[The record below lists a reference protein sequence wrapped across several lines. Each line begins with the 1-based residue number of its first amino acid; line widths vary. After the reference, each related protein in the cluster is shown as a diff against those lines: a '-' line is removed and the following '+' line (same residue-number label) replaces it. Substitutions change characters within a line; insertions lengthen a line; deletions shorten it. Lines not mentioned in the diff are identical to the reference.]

1 MNKGVNQVRQSI
13 AQRKKGGRNH
23 RAKNTTDRKV
33 TVPFPQEEEKHGYL
47 PTHLDTLPR
56 YHEKDEKSKS
66 LSSML
71 LKGVLS
77 LILFFGVAIVLQSNT
92 SMLSKPKEWTSNALV
107 EEFPF
112 ARVNNW
118 YAETFGSPLTF
129 TPKDNQTVDNT
140 AEASSLPVVGNLTE
154 SFQTNGSGV
163 LIGPEDETGVSAWE
177 EGVIIFAGKDADMKQ
192 TVIVQHADD
201 SKSKYGFLSSI
212 DVHLYQYVAAGER
225 VGTFKPTDKN
235 ATVYFSIEKD
245 NQYIDP
251 IQVIQV
257 DDNP

>member
-13 AQRKKGGRNH
+13 AQRRKGRNH
-23 RAKNTTDRKV
+23 RAKNTFDRKV
-33 TVPFPQEEEKHGYL
+33 TMPFPQEEEKHGYL
-47 PTHLDTLPR
+47 PAHMDSLPR
-56 YHEKDEKSKS
+56 HDEKSKP

-77 LILFFGVAIVLQSNT
+77 LVLFFGVGIVLQSN
-92 SMLSKPKEWTSNALV
+92 MAILSKPKEWTNHALI

-112 ARVNNW
+112 ARVNKW

-129 TPKDNQTVDNT
+129 TPKDNQIVSSSVETP
-140 AEASSLPVVGNLTE
+140 SLPVVGDLTE
-154 SFQTNGSGV
+154 SFQANGSGV
-163 LIGPEDETGVSAWE
+163 LIGPEDKTSVSAWE
-177 EGVIIFAGKDADMKQ
+177 EGVIIFAGKDADMNQ
-192 TVIVQHADD
+192 MVIVQHADG
-201 SKSKYGFLSSI
+201 SKSKYGFLSSV
-212 DVHLYQYVAAGER
+212 DVHLYQYIATGER
-225 VGTFKPTDKN
+225 IGTFSPTDKN